1 MVESPTKGE
10 GTLTMTHEPDD
21 VVDVLRTVWAADAR
35 AEGPTRA
42 DLEEACGPTKSC
54 KNMQL
59 VGFDG
64 LAEPGTDLRQA
75 WHDKLEREGKLS
87 TSGSSI
93 RDLVLGSGEAR

>member
-1 MVESPTKGE
+1 MPCAAE

-35 AEGPTRA
+35 GEGQTSV
-42 DLEEACGPTKSC
+42 DIELDCGPTKSC

-64 LAEPGTDLRQA
+64 LAEPGSDLRQA
-75 WHDKLEREGKLS
+75 WRDKLEREGKLS
-87 TSGSSI
+87 TSGDSI